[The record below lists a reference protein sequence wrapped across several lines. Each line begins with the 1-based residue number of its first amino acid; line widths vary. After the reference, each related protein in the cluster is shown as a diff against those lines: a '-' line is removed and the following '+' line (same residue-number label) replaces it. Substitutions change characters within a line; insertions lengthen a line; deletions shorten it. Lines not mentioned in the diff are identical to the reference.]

1 MDNGDVSVPST
12 HYEIQNWL
20 FGRGKVV
27 EASGDDG
34 GGEGKPRRWS
44 KPQRHSTYFGLP
56 LREDGPEIAR
66 LKRQYRMT
74 DSHGQTPR
82 QLWMQQG
89 EGEGEGEEERP
100 RSDVRRSIAGR
111 SLKQGAGLS
120 TVDRPSR
127 SRHGRSKSQRRRS
140 RPAQTQMHKSISHLE
155 VLSAKREK
163 ASKRQRDSGFSGD
176 TLVGASLSPS
186 APASPTSKRFTSAR
200 ISSSKPRP
208 ASTIPI
214 LPPTTTPT
222 TNLLHPPTPTS
233 NSLLSTTPILNHH
246 HSPSSTSPGLFK
258 CTNAM
263 EDQFKESK
271 EPKGKKLAKKVTGKP
286 SH

>member
-66 LKRQYRMT
+66 LKRQYRRT

-82 QLWMQQG
+82 QLWVQQG
-89 EGEGEGEEERP
+89 EGEEGRP
-100 RSDVRRSIAGR
+100 RSDVRRSSVGR

-127 SRHGRSKSQRRRS
+127 SRHGRPKSQRRRS
-140 RPAQTQMHKSISHLE
+140 RPAQAQPYRTISHLE
-155 VLSAKREK
+155 VLGAKREK
-163 ASKRQRDSGFSGD
+163 AGKRQRDSGFSGD

-186 APASPTSKRFTSAR
+186 VPSSPTSKRFTLAR

-214 LPPTTTPT
+214 LQPTTTPT
-222 TNLLHPPTPTS
+222 TNLLHPPTPTP
-233 NSLLSTTPILNHH
+233 NSLLSTTPTLNHHYHH

-258 CTNAM
+258 STDAM
-263 EDQFKESK
+263 EDQSKESK
-271 EPKGKKLAKKVTGKP
+271 EPKGKKLAKKATGKP
-286 SH
+286 PH